1 MMNRFFILLL
11 AASCLTAVGQTEL
24 IPDTAEFNF
33 FECDSLQWNQMTF
46 FDDTTVYHLTPCGE
60 FYEYISEVEQEL
72 DVNLLDLM
80 QEGNY
85 SGTNIASNE
94 NSSMLWGEYFEDFND
109 GEAQGWSW
117 LAEIYIN
124 GQPMGGASFTGGSFY
139 VSSCCDSGGNQHVK
153 VTSPN
158 FQAST
163 GYFIESVSFSGG
175 ASASGN
181 DPPTTWGVSRI
192 RINNG
197 GWQEFSGQPV
207 IPEGTHTV
215 RLEFEALGSW
225 NASVNLDNIHVVAT
239 NSVLGLPHTPELLSS
254 CNAKVEQLNL
264 TIQNEGCSDNE
275 ACNYVASDVC
285 TNSCV
290 YPVINNDCDAG
301 EIACGI
307 GTKWNPELQECEVFR
322 PTDTNFDG
330 CVQLNDMLNLLSD
343 YGLCFCD
350 GEYDECG
357 VCNGSGPSIPI
368 IESIEILYDSVY
380 AEQIDEWFVFEVGAD
395 TTYQYVCGFGCTDPL
410 AENYNESVDTDDGSC
425 FYPWACGDPLEYQG
439 YDYETVQIGEQCWFA
454 ENLRAEN
461 YLNGEAITSVIDQP
475 DYNSLWLNTSA
486 NEEGA
491 LNVYPQ
497 YESNGMVYNWY
508 AVADDNGLCPEGW
521 SVPSKSNYE
530 SLVEYAE
537 LVYADDFVSSL
548 VDDTQGLGTNETGY
562 SATTTGY
569 VDGQNGL
576 VYAPTGQFQ
585 YMWFWTS
592 TLGPYPDAWSW
603 RINTSFGNPIN
614 QGTTNQ
620 LKSRGLA
627 VRCIKD

>member
-1 MMNRFFILLL
+1 MNRFFTLLL
-11 AASCLTAVGQTEL
+11 AASCLTAYGQIEL

-46 FDDTTVYHLTPCGE
+46 FDDTTAFHQTPCGE
-60 FYEYISEVEQEL
+60 FYEFISEVEQEM
-72 DVNLLDLM
+72 DVDLLNLL

-85 SGTNIASNE
+85 SGVNIAANE
-94 NSSMLWGEYFEDFND
+94 YSSTLWGEYLEDFND
-109 GEAQGWSW
+109 GAAQGWEW
-117 LAEIYIN
+117 IAEVYIN
-124 GQPMGGASFTGGSFY
+124 GYPMGGASFTGGSFY

-181 DPPTTWGVSRI
+181 HPPSTWGVSRI

-197 GWQEFSGQPV
+197 GWQEFTGQPV

-225 NASVNLDNIHVVAT
+225 NASVNLDNVHVVAT
-239 NSVLGLPHTPELLSS
+239 NSVLGFPHTPEILTS

-264 TIQNEGCSDNE
+264 TIQNNGCSDEE

-290 YPVINNDCDAG
+290 YPIMNNDCEAG

-380 AEQIDEWFVFEVGAD
+380 AEPIDEWFVFEVGAD
-395 TTYQYVCGFGCTDPL
+395 TTFF
-410 AENYNESVDTDDGSC
+410 S
-425 FYPWACGDPLEYQG
+425 
-439 YDYETVQIGEQCWFA
+439 
-454 ENLRAEN
+454 
-461 YLNGEAITSVIDQP
+461 
-475 DYNSLWLNTSA
+475 
-486 NEEGA
+486 
-491 LNVYPQ
+491 
-497 YESNGMVYNWY
+497 
-508 AVADDNGLCPEGW
+508 
-521 SVPSKSNYE
+521 
-530 SLVEYAE
+530 
-537 LVYADDFVSSL
+537 FV
-548 VDDTQGLGTNETGY
+548 
-562 SATTTGY
+562 
-569 VDGQNGL
+569 
-576 VYAPTGQFQ
+576 
-585 YMWFWTS
+585 
-592 TLGPYPDAWSW
+592 
-603 RINTSFGNPIN
+603 
-614 QGTTNQ
+614 
-620 LKSRGLA
+620 K
-627 VRCIKD
+627 

>member
-1 MMNRFFILLL
+1 MESDDL
-11 AASCLTAVGQTEL
+11 
-24 IPDTAEFNF
+24 
-33 FECDSLQWNQMTF
+33 
-46 FDDTTVYHLTPCGE
+46 FDDTTAFHQTPCGE
-60 FYEYISEVEQEL
+60 FYEFISEVEQEM
-72 DVNLLDLM
+72 DVDLLNLL

-85 SGTNIASNE
+85 SGVNIAANE
-94 NSSMLWGEYFEDFND
+94 YSSTLWGEYLEDFND
-109 GEAQGWSW
+109 GAAQGWEW
-117 LAEIYIN
+117 IAEVYIN
-124 GQPMGGASFTGGSFY
+124 GYPMGGASFTGGSFY

-181 DPPTTWGVSRI
+181 HPPSTWGVSRI

-197 GWQEFSGQPV
+197 GWQEFTGQPV

-225 NASVNLDNIHVVAT
+225 NASVNLDNVHVVAT
-239 NSVLGLPHTPELLSS
+239 NSVLGFPHTPELLTS

-264 TIQNEGCSDNE
+264 TIQNNGCSDEE

-290 YPVINNDCDAG
+290 YPIMNNDCEAG

-380 AEQIDEWFVFEVGAD
+380 AEPIDEWFVFEVGAD
-395 TTYQYVCGFGCTDPL
+395 TTFF
-410 AENYNESVDTDDGSC
+410 S
-425 FYPWACGDPLEYQG
+425 
-439 YDYETVQIGEQCWFA
+439 
-454 ENLRAEN
+454 
-461 YLNGEAITSVIDQP
+461 
-475 DYNSLWLNTSA
+475 
-486 NEEGA
+486 
-491 LNVYPQ
+491 
-497 YESNGMVYNWY
+497 
-508 AVADDNGLCPEGW
+508 
-521 SVPSKSNYE
+521 
-530 SLVEYAE
+530 
-537 LVYADDFVSSL
+537 FV
-548 VDDTQGLGTNETGY
+548 
-562 SATTTGY
+562 
-569 VDGQNGL
+569 
-576 VYAPTGQFQ
+576 
-585 YMWFWTS
+585 
-592 TLGPYPDAWSW
+592 
-603 RINTSFGNPIN
+603 
-614 QGTTNQ
+614 
-620 LKSRGLA
+620 K
-627 VRCIKD
+627 

>member
-1 MMNRFFILLL
+1 
-11 AASCLTAVGQTEL
+11 
-24 IPDTAEFNF
+24 
-33 FECDSLQWNQMTF
+33 
-46 FDDTTVYHLTPCGE
+46 
-60 FYEYISEVEQEL
+60 
-72 DVNLLDLM
+72 
-80 QEGNY
+80 
-85 SGTNIASNE
+85 
-94 NSSMLWGEYFEDFND
+94 
-109 GEAQGWSW
+109 
-117 LAEIYIN
+117 
-124 GQPMGGASFTGGSFY
+124 MGGASFTGGSFY

-181 DPPTTWGVSRI
+181 HPPSTWGVSRI

-197 GWQEFSGQPV
+197 GWQEFTGQPV

-225 NASVNLDNIHVVAT
+225 NASVNLDNVHVVAT
-239 NSVLGLPHTPELLSS
+239 NSVLGFPHTPELLTS

-264 TIQNEGCSDNE
+264 TIQNNGCSDEE

-290 YPVINNDCDAG
+290 YPIMNNDCEAG

-380 AEQIDEWFVFEVGAD
+380 AEPIDEWFVFEVGAD
-395 TTYQYVCGFGCTDPL
+395 TTFFLVCEVIEGCTN
-410 AENYNESVDTDDGSC
+410 ENAFNFDNAANSDNGSC
-425 FYPWACGDPLEYQG
+425 ILNWYCGLPFTYDGKEYA
-439 YDYETVQIGEQCWFA
+439 TAQIADACWFA
-454 ENLRAEN
+454 ENLNTAIF
-461 YLNGEAITSVIDQP
+461 LNGDSIPTGLSEEDWASTS
-475 DYNSLWLNTSA
+475 
-486 NEEGA
+486 
-491 LNVYPQ
+491 
-497 YESNGMVYNWY
+497 
-508 AVADDNGLCPEGW
+508 DNGIPALVSSGAESYYNHHVITDPRELCPAGW
-521 SVPSKSNYE
+521 RVPGMTDWD
-530 SLVEYAE
+530 E
-537 LVYADDFVSSL
+537 LGQA
-548 VDDTQGLGTNETGY
+548 LGGA
-562 SATTTGY
+562 SRR
-569 VDGQNGL
+569 Q
-576 VYAPTGQFQ
+576 
-585 YMWFWTS
+585 
-592 TLGPYPDAWSW
+592 
-603 RINTSFGNPIN
+603 RIKVG
-614 QGTTNQ
+614 
-620 LKSRGLA
+620 
-627 VRCIKD
+627 C